1 MEPYISGEFF
11 AGIPRIPG
19 VEAFAI
25 ISADGLPIASYF
37 PQDVDES
44 RIAAMTATLLTL
56 SKKAIIEMKKGKF
69 DETYIK
75 GSEGYLLVMQ
85 AGPNAILIVSI
96 GKDVR
101 LGSLLLDC
109 RRICEKIAKLI

>member
-11 AGIPRIPG
+11 AGSPKIPG

-25 ISADGLPIASYF
+25 ISADGLPIASYY
-37 PQDVDES
+37 PPNVDES
-44 RIAAMTATLLTL
+44 RIAAMTATLLNL
-56 SKKAIIEMKKGKF
+56 SKKAMVEMNKGIF

-85 AGPNAILIVSI
+85 AGQNAILIVSI
-96 GKDVR
+96 KKDAR
-101 LGSLLLDC
+101 LGLILLDC